1 MLIRLVSIFIFLF
14 INSPAYSL
22 ELQHKKVCTWDPV
35 GKNGPVIAFF
45 SDVVP
50 RALNWGLHLEFIPYL
65 DENQVTVDLDKG
77 ICDVGIVTAI
87 LSRDYVPFAG
97 TLDAIGGIT
106 SKDKLNKTM
115 AAISSPKAVN
125 LMSSG
130 DYEVVATLPVGSMFA
145 FVNDRKIK
153 DFDHFRNKK
162 IAVLNGDIQTKTFAE
177 LAGATPVDTTL
188 ANFSGKFNK
197 GIVDIVIMPALA
209 YNTFELYKGLG
220 KNGGILD
227 LRLFYGMIQAIAR
240 KSAFPDDFG
249 FQMRK
254 YMVNRISHINAMIDE
269 AERTIPHKYWIKTDK
284 QTKDDLDYFYKDI
297 RLKLKIENR
306 FHPKALSLLWKIRCL
321 SSPNRE
327 ECEKP

>member
-1 MLIRLVSIFIFLF
+1 MFKRLVSIVIFLL
-14 INSPAYSL
+14 INSSAYSL
-22 ELQHKKVCTWDPV
+22 ELERKKVCTWDPV
-35 GKNGPVIAFF
+35 GRNGPVITFF
-45 SDVVP
+45 SDVIP
-50 RALNWGLHLEFIPYL
+50 RAINWGLQLEFIPYL

-77 ICDVGIVTAI
+77 ICDAGIVTAI

-106 SKDKLNKTM
+106 SKQKLNKTM
-115 AAISSPKAVN
+115 AAISSPKAVD

-177 LAGATPVDTTL
+177 LSGATPVDTTL
-188 ANFSGKFNK
+188 SNFSNKFNN
-197 GIVDIVIMPALA
+197 GVVDIVIMPALA
-209 YNTFELYKGLG
+209 YNTFELYRGLG

-240 KSAFPDDFG
+240 KSEFPDDFG
-249 FQMRK
+249 YQMRK

-269 AERTIPHKYWIKTDK
+269 AERTIPHKYWIKTDT

-297 RLKLKIENR
+297 RLMLKVEKQ

-321 SSPNRE
+321 ASPNRN